1 MKLNR
6 KNKHTFLKSIEEL
19 TELSLELLHAVNKP
33 SKNNLGK
40 INDEIKDVEKYI
52 EYIKLYCIEY
62 KDEKWRV

>member
-6 KNKHTFLKSIEEL
+6 KNKHTFLKCIEEL

-62 KDEKWRV
+62 KDEK